1 MAESVAE
8 KHEVVKKELVSAS
21 QRRKVLYGKDVLMP
35 QAIFQN
41 IPYKQT
47 HEALKMD
54 DYESL
59 KTLLCSFVSKLASKI
74 WQFQWDQLGD
84 DKNEKRRILKA
95 LVYLDALI
103 TLYRMP

>member
-1 MAESVAE
+1 
-8 KHEVVKKELVSAS
+8 
-21 QRRKVLYGKDVLMP
+21 MP
-35 QAIFQN
+35 HTILQN

-54 DYESL
+54 DQEAQ
-59 KTLLCSFVSKLASKI
+59 KKLLCSFVVRLANKVWKYS
-74 WQFQWDQLGD
+74 WDAIGD

-103 TLYRMP
+103 TLYRMPPTFEFAMSDLSHRFRNLPEVALD